1 MLGRKREM
9 CKRVERICQVDP
21 DGWYAPVIGEELIRC
36 KDCQYYSPFT
46 ETTVSWC
53 PITRLKGLPADAY
66 CYVAEKKEK
75 E

>member
-1 MLGRKREM
+1 MDIIQETEYFEHKMRQLGWEK
-9 CKRVERICQVDP
+9 VT
-21 DGWYAPVIGEELIRC
+21 RC

-66 CYVAEKKEK
+66 CYVAERKET

>member
-1 MLGRKREM
+1 MSILPKAEYLEHHMKQLGWVK
-9 CKRVERICQVDP
+9 VT
-21 DGWYAPVIGEELIRC
+21 YC

-66 CYVAEKKEK
+66 CYVAEKKET